1 MVDTIE
7 YYDDELD
14 ETFIIPVFDD
24 CRSPEEF
31 KVTNDD
37 AVYRAILKSLTT
49 LSIRTDV
56 ESIPCFQ
63 ISNTIF
69 EVDRIGHSEHLEN
82 CITYFTETEEY
93 ELCAILASLKDKLA

>member
-1 MVDTIE
+1 MGNTIE

-14 ETFIIPVFDD
+14 ETFVIPVFDD
-24 CRSPEEF
+24 CAPEDF
-31 KVTNDD
+31 KVINDD

-49 LSIRTDV
+49 LSTRTDR

-63 ISNTIF
+63 INSTIF
-69 EVDRIGHSEHLEN
+69 EVDRIGHREHLEN
-82 CITYFTETEEY
+82 CMIYFTKTEEY